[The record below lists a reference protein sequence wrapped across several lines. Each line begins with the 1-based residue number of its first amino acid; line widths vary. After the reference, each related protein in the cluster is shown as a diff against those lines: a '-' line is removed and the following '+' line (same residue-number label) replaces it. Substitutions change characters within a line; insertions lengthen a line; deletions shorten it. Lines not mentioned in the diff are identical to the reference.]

1 MSGHSKWSTI
11 KRKKGALDA
20 KRGQIFTRLIKEI
33 TVAARMGGSDPDANP
48 RLRSAIASAKAENM
62 PKDNIDR
69 AIKKGTGEL
78 EGAVYEE
85 ITYEGYGPGGVA
97 VLVDCMTDNK
107 NRTVADIRHYF
118 SKSGGNLGESGC
130 VAWMFDKKG
139 TILVDKATIEED
151 ELLDKALESGAEDV
165 VEEDN
170 VFQVVTAPDDFESV
184 REALEADGVKFIE
197 ATVSMVP
204 QNTIDV
210 SEEKTA
216 KQILKL
222 LESLEDHD
230 DVQNVY
236 ANFDI
241 PDDIM
246 EAVS

>member
-1 MSGHSKWSTI
+1 VSGHSKWSTI
-11 KRKKGALDA
+11 KRKKGAVDA
-20 KRGQIFTRLIKEI
+20 KRGKIFTRLIKEI
-33 TVAARMGGSDPDANP
+33 TVAARMGGGDPVGNP
-48 RLRSAIASAKAENM
+48 RLRAAIASAKTENM
-62 PKDNIDR
+62 PKDNIER

-97 VLVDCMTDNK
+97 ILVDCMTDNK

-130 VAWMFDKKG
+130 VSWMFTQKG
-139 TILVDKATIEED
+139 TILVDKETINEE
-151 ELLDKALESGAEDV
+151 ELMEKALEAGAEDV

-170 VFQVVTAPDDFESV
+170 VFQVETSPDDFEDV

-197 ATVSMVP
+197 AAVAMVP
-204 QNTIDV
+204 QNTVDITD
-210 SEEKTA
+210 EKTA
-216 KQILKL
+216 GQILTL
-222 LESLEDHD
+222 LERLEDHD